1 MSDRPI
7 SSIEQQVLE
16 AIRAIQYGTVEI
28 TIHESR
34 VVQIER
40 TEKVRVATK
49 KDE

>member
-1 MSDRPI
+1 MNDRPI
-7 SSIEQQVLE
+7 SQIEQQVLD
-16 AIRAIQYGTVEI
+16 AIRSIQYGTVEI

-49 KDE
+49 NGE